1 MDTSGHRM
9 EIAGRNILVFPSDV
23 GGALMV
29 VLNTFENEGKDVHD
43 AVISMTEMPFTLVCV
58 QIDDWNSSMSPWSAS
73 IGMKGGDFTGA
84 ADIYLDDLIGI
95 IIPSIT
101 ESLGIQPGYDVI
113 AGYSMAGLFALHS
126 LFCTD
131 LFSRAV
137 CASGSLWFPGIVD
150 YIDRNDMKGKVDRV
164 VLSLGDREH
173 RTRNVYMKEVLDNT
187 QRIVDI
193 LSERCDDVRFRM
205 DEGNHFNDPVGRIAK
220 GIVSILE

>member
-9 EIAGRNILVFPSDV
+9 EIAGRDVLVFPTDV
-23 GGALMV
+23 EGAPMV
-29 VLNTFENEGKDVHD
+29 VLNTFENEGKGVHD

-84 ADIYLDDLIGI
+84 ADIYLDDLIGSI
-95 IIPSIT
+95 VPSVIR
-101 ESLGIQPGYDVI
+101 SLRIHPGYVVI
-113 AGYSMAGLFALHS
+113 AGYSMAGLFALYS
-126 LFCTD
+126 LFRTD
-131 LFSRAV
+131 EFSRAV

-173 RTRNVYMKEVLDNT
+173 RTRNVYMKKVLDNT